1 MKFDVNAILADTP
14 EAVAKTK
21 IVCTLGPTSRDVPVL
36 EALLAAG
43 MVSTAQHS
51 GPRGR
56 LPQRCREGAGAED

>member
-43 MVSTAQHS
+43 MVSSAH
-51 GPRGR
+51 
-56 LPQRCREGAGAED
+56 